1 MRNVL
6 AVCNVFKLQE
16 FVFCPCMVIARLFVF
31 RLRTAWDTEGTAVIS
46 SGEAC
51 LSCPLARLVVWV

>member
-1 MRNVL
+1 MR
-6 AVCNVFKLQE
+6 NVFKLHE